1 MQQLQESVEILEKK
15 ILQEQKKEEVKVLI
29 NEMKKIGIEKLPYAY
44 SSIKRFIDPET
55 MDVHYNKHYKGYVD
69 KLNGL
74 LKNKKGNQD
83 LEKIIRNISRYPKGV
98 RDNAGGAFNHALFWN
113 MLSPKPMKVTKELE
127 EKIKKDFGT
136 FIKFKQEFEKV
147 AKERFGSGWVWLV
160 LTNKGTLKV
169 MSTPNQDNPLMNI
182 IEGGG
187 YPLLGL
193 DLWEHAYYLKYK
205 NKRDEYIKNFWTVVN
220 WDFVGN
226 LFTMKTETSLLESA
240 QMGELLKETKSEGC
254 SREDVEIYRVLFNV
268 NKTARNIY
276 KNTINSIL
284 QKVFAEKYHTKN
296 ENGEIPGVYNLEKPG
311 RSVINYMN
319 TNYSVFCIM
328 VKDLNKVIEG
338 QLGEEPLSFDDKT
351 PSEQIKEMK
360 RMCNFIERFQ
370 SRIFLKTSHTFKNI
384 MATLKEKD
392 SIGSKREQIAKTV
405 IETKL
410 PDTKVN
416 VIAGAGKEK
425 DAYKKIDLEIFQG
438 GKKITAQV
446 KGFDELI
453 PEDEKLV
460 VTKTGEIDI
469 YKVNWMVFVKGKT
482 ILIFKNNPEIVLGQY
497 VFDKNDLLHH
507 LK

>member
-1 MQQLQESVEILEKK
+1 MQQIQESVEILEKK
-15 ILQEQKKEEVKVLI
+15 IIQEQTKEEVKILI
-29 NEMKKIGIEKLPYAY
+29 KEMKSIGIEKLPYAY
-44 SSIKRFIDPET
+44 SAIKRFIDPET
-55 MDVHYNKHYKGYVD
+55 MNVHYNKHYKGYVD
-69 KLNGL
+69 KLNRL
-74 LKNKKGNQD
+74 LKKKKGDED

-113 MLSPKPMKVTKELE
+113 MLTPNPMKVTKDLE
-127 EKIKKDFGT
+127 EKINKNFGSFINFKK
-136 FIKFKQEFEKV
+136 EFEKI
-147 AKERFGSGWVWLV
+147 ALERFGSGWVWLV
-160 LTNKGTLKV
+160 LTKKGTLKI

-193 DLWEHAYYLKYK
+193 DLWEHAYYLKYQ

-226 LFTMKTETSLLESA
+226 LYSMKTETSLLESQA
-240 QMGELLKETKSEGC
+240 MNNLLKESKSEGC

-268 NKTARNIY
+268 NKTVRNIY
-276 KNTINSIL
+276 KNTINTVL
-284 QKVFAEKYHTKN
+284 KNVFVDKYHTKN
-296 ENGEIPGVYNLEKPG
+296 EDGEIPGIYNLEKPG

-319 TNYSVFCIM
+319 TNYSVMCIM
-328 VKDLNKVIEG
+328 VKDLNSVLVG

-351 PSEQIKEMK
+351 PSEQILEIK
-360 RMCNFIERFQ
+360 RMCNYIERFQ
-370 SRIFLKTSHTFKNI
+370 ERIFRKSSSTFKNI
-384 MATLKEKD
+384 MATLKQKD
-392 SIGSKREQIAKTV
+392 AIGIKREQMAKTI

-410 PDTKVN
+410 PNTRVEL
-416 VIAGAGKEK
+416 IAGAGKEK
-425 DAYKKIDLEIFQG
+425 DAYKKIDLEIYQR

-453 PEDEKLV
+453 PENEKLV

-469 YKVNWMVFVKGKT
+469 YKVDWMVFVKGRT
-482 ILIFKNNPEIVLGQY
+482 VLIFRNKPEIVLGQY
-497 VFDKNDLLHH
+497 VFDMNDLLYH